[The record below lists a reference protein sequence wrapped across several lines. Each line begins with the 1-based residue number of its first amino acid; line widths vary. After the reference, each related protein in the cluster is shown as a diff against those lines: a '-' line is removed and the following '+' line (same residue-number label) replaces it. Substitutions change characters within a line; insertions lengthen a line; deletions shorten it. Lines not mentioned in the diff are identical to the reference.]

1 MKKIFFILFLICN
14 AFALQI
20 SIDNGKENNNKFSI
34 LTIKSESKIPCK
46 SIENINNKNI
56 LIECEITKNIDT
68 KFIKQKTKFFDID
81 YKKEKNKLLLLVKP
95 IKNQSLFPNFIDLK
109 NDVAIPEERPT
120 TSKIW
125 QVIGYENEIPFLS
138 QNKYSGINF
147 PIKIP
152 NTSLPYFRE
161 LNLDSKPITYDI
173 GPDLNIILN
182 IKKLYENKKYLEVI
196 ANSNEFLNTY
206 KDSLFIKDVLLF
218 RIRALSESNLSDD
231 VVEISKK
238 WIKEYAS
245 DKNIP
250 EILFLMA
257 KNYSKLRIYNE
268 ANYYYN
274 RIIDEYPDS
283 KYVQYALV
291 GLANNFA
298 INGDKKQ
305 PNIFFARAYEG
316 AKDVDVASYALEQW
330 GNYNLNND
338 KEYTKTLY
346 KRIINSNPKYFSL
359 SPKESYE
366 NFKALAE
373 ANLYE
378 IAALGAQSM
387 LENYENIDADFKEKL
402 IFDIGKWYELAG
414 NADMA
419 HKFNLAFLEEFSEG
433 SNKDAV
439 RLRDDNLLFN
449 INEINENK
457 KIESYEYIIN
467 KYPNTPNAEK
477 AAMKKAELLM
487 QMGKYEDVINM
498 KNLISSEMLK
508 EAYKKIIETKEDCS
522 SIIQYYLESKLILVT
537 NNSSK
542 VYECLFESK
551 IYEKASNLSQEK
563 LNNLENENLETKL
576 EWLYNNG
583 MANYMLRDYN
593 KSIKASRDAFLIAK
607 QINKKQ
613 NIGIILFL
621 GLANMDRKNE
631 AMELLDE
638 LIKIFDNKKEMIEV
652 YYKLLQWAL
661 EGKDNIASEKYA
673 KKVIALQNK
682 YNIHTY
688 SPYVE
693 LNLAD
698 ILFNDNQYTQT
709 LEITKNIFSY
719 NLNDNEKQKIHYINA
734 SSMYELGDKE
744 NAKKSFEKCININAD
759 NAFGKLC
766 SEALNII

>member
-1 MKKIFFILFLICN
+1 MKKIFLTLCLICN

-20 SIDNGKENNNKFSI
+20 SIDNGKQSNNQFSI
-34 LTIKSESKIPCK
+34 LTIKNESKIPCK
-46 SIENINNKNI
+46 SIKDINNKNI
-56 LIECEITKNIDT
+56 LIECEITKNIST
-68 KFIKQKTKFFDID
+68 KFVKQTTKFFDIN
-81 YKKEKNKLLLLVKP
+81 YKKEKNKLLLLIKP
-95 IKNQSLFPNFIDLK
+95 IKNQILFPNFIDLK
-109 NDVAIPEERPT
+109 NDIAIPEERPS

-125 QVIGYENEIPFLS
+125 QVVGYENEIPFLS

-152 NTSLPYFRE
+152 NTFLPYFKE
-161 LNLDSKPITYDI
+161 LNLDSKPITYSI
-173 GPDLNIILN
+173 GPDLDIILN
-182 IKKLYENKKYLEVI
+182 IKKLYENKKYSEVI
-196 ANSNEFLNTY
+196 ANSNDFLNTY
-206 KDSLFIKDVLLF
+206 EDSLFIKDVLLF

-238 WIKEYAS
+238 WIKQYAS

-274 RIIDEYPDS
+274 RIIEEHQDS

-316 AKDVDVASYALEQW
+316 AKDIDVASYALEQW
-330 GNYNLNND
+330 ANYNLNND

-346 KRIINSNPKYFSL
+346 KRIINSNPKYFAL
-359 SPKESYE
+359 SPKESYD

-373 ANLYE
+373 SNLYE

-433 SNKDAV
+433 SNKEAV
-439 RLRDDNLLFN
+439 SSRDDNLLFN
-449 INEINENK
+449 INETDKNK
-457 KIESYEYIIN
+457 QIQNYDYIMQ
-467 KYPNTPNAEK
+467 KYPNTPNATK

-487 QMGKYEDVINM
+487 QMEKYQDVINM
-498 KNLISSEMLK
+498 KDLIPSEMLK
-508 EAYKKIIETKEDCS
+508 EAYKKIIETKQDCK
-522 SIIQYYLESKLILVT
+522 SIIEHYLESKFILVT

-542 VYECLFESK
+542 VYQCLFESK
-551 IYEKASNLSQEK
+551 MYKKASEISQEI
-563 LNNLENENLETKL
+563 LNNLENAGLETKL
-576 EWLYNNG
+576 EWLYNDG

-593 KSIKASRDAFLIAK
+593 KSIKASRDAFAIAK
-607 QINKKQ
+607 EINKKQ

-631 AMELLDE
+631 AKELLDE
-638 LIKIFDNKKEMIEV
+638 LIKIFDGKKEMIEV
-652 YYKLLQWAL
+652 YYKLLQWA
-661 EGKDNIASEKYA
+661 EEDNIASEKYA
-673 KKVIALQNK
+673 KEVIALQNK
-682 YNIHTY
+682 YNTHAY
-688 SPYVE
+688 SPYAE
-693 LNLAD
+693 LKLVD
-698 ILFNDNQYTQT
+698 ILFNDNRYTQA

-734 SSMYELGDKE
+734 SSLNELGDKE

>member
-1 MKKIFFILFLICN
+1 MRKIFLSLFLVCDI
-14 AFALQI
+14 FALQI

-34 LTIKSESKIPCK
+34 LTIKSDRKIPCT
-46 SIENINNKNI
+46 STNDINDKTI
-56 LIECEITKNIDT
+56 LIQCEITENLDT
-68 KFIKQKTKFFDID
+68 KFVKQTTKFFDIN
-81 YKKEKNKLLLLVKP
+81 YKKEKNKLFLLIKP
-95 IKNQSLFPNFIDLK
+95 IKNQILFPNFIDLK
-109 NDVAIPEERPT
+109 KDIAIPEERPT

-125 QVIGYENEIPFLS
+125 QIIGYENELPFLS

-152 NTSLPYFRE
+152 NTLLPYFKE
-161 LNLDSKPITYDI
+161 LNLDSKPITYNI
-173 GPDLNIILN
+173 GPDLDIILN
-182 IKKLYENKKYLEVI
+182 IKKLYENKKYSEVI
-196 ANSNEFLNTY
+196 ANSNDFLNTY
-206 KDSLFIKDVLLF
+206 QDSLFIKDVLLF

-238 WIKEYAS
+238 WIKQYAS
-245 DKNIP
+245 DKTIP

-274 RIIDEYPDS
+274 RIIDEHKDS

-316 AKDVDVASYALEQW
+316 AKDIDVASYALEQW
-330 GNYNLNND
+330 ANYNLNND

-346 KRIINSNPKYFSL
+346 KRIINSNPKYFAL

-373 ANLYE
+373 SNLYE

-449 INEINENK
+449 INETDKNKQIEN
-457 KIESYEYIIN
+457 YQYIMD
-467 KYPNTPNAEK
+467 KYPNTPNATK

-487 QMGKYEDVINM
+487 QMKNYQDVINM
-498 KNLISSEMLK
+498 KDLIPSEMLK
-508 EAYKKIIETKEDCS
+508 EAYKKIIETKEDCK
-522 SIIQYYLESKLILVT
+522 SIIEHYLESKFILVT

-542 VYECLFESK
+542 VYQCLFESK
-551 IYEKASNLSQEK
+551 MYKKASEISQEI
-563 LNNLENENLETKL
+563 LNNLENAGLETKL
-576 EWLYNNG
+576 EWLYNDG

-593 KSIKASRDAFLIAK
+593 KSIKASRDAFAIAK
-607 QINKKQ
+607 EINKKQ

-621 GLANMDRKNE
+621 GLANMDRKSE
-631 AMELLDE
+631 AKELLDE
-638 LIKIFDNKKEMIEV
+638 LIKIFDDKQEMIEV
-652 YYKLLQWAL
+652 YYKLLQWT
-661 EGKDNIASEKYA
+661 EEEKDNIASEKYA
-673 KKVIALQNK
+673 KEVIALQNK
-682 YNIHTY
+682 YNTHAY
-688 SPYVE
+688 SPYAE
-693 LNLAD
+693 LKLVD
-698 ILFNDNQYTQT
+698 ILFNDNRYTQA

-734 SSMYELGDKE
+734 SSLNELGDKE